1 LERIR
6 ATQRVTQAVLVEGS
20 LFRTRV
26 QGDPGSQPSGFVPV
40 PPTLE
45 DVYFGVMD
53 ESRAAESV
61 RHGAAV

>member
-1 LERIR
+1 
-6 ATQRVTQAVLVEGS
+6 VLVEGS

-26 QGDPGSQPSGFVPV
+26 QGEPGSQPAGFVSV

-53 ESRAAESV
+53 ESRAADAARASV
-61 RHGAAV
+61 PAFATASVA